1 MVCNKKKDINVGF
14 VVSLKAGGIIVPAI
28 HHTDLKS
35 IDEIMETLNDYSES
49 KSL

>member
-28 HHTDLKS
+28 HHTDLKVLTNHGD
-35 IDEIMETLNDYSES
+35 I
-49 KSL
+49 K